1 MASSVTLF
9 VWAYVCVC
17 VTQLSRQTAMLLRF
31 FMWHK
36 MCDRCKSCAS
46 AVAVADIGSGSSSSR
61 GSGRGTAIDVSQCLL
76 IFLFYFYTNH
86 VVQPTK
92 NTYSHTHIHEQK
104 QGGLARSHFKLICG
118 NNCKSVFRIRR
129 VASPCTAVAYAA
141 NVCYCRWLINVVVI
155 VILIIVVV
163 GVVRACLNIHLR
175 NLHDLSIGRQH
186 RRWKG

>member
-1 MASSVTLF
+1 MASSAALF

-61 GSGRGTAIDVSQCLL
+61 GSGRGTAVDVSQCLL

-92 NTYSHTHIHEQK
+92 NTYSHTHTNRSK
-104 QGGLARSHFKLICG
+104 VGWLARTLSWFVETTVNLC
-118 NNCKSVFRIRR
+118 FEFA
-129 VASPCTAVAYAA
+129 ASLRSAR
-141 NVCYCRWLINVVVI
+141 RWLTLLMCVI
-155 VILIIVVV
+155 VGGWLMLLLLLFLLLLLLLVLC
-163 GVVRACLNIHLR
+163 VRASTYI
-175 NLHDLSIGRQH
+175 
-186 RRWKG
+186 

>member
-1 MASSVTLF
+1 
-9 VWAYVCVC
+9 
-17 VTQLSRQTAMLLRF
+17 
-31 FMWHK
+31 

-46 AVAVADIGSGSSSSR
+46 AVAVADISR
-61 GSGRGTAIDVSQCLL
+61 GSGQGSAVDVSQCLL

-92 NTYSHTHIHEQK
+92 NTYTNTHTHVHTHTNRSK
-104 QGGLARSHFKLICG
+104 VGLARSHFKLICG

-155 VILIIVVV
+155 VVF
-163 GVVRACLNIHLR
+163 GVVRASTYI
-175 NLHDLSIGRQH
+175 
-186 RRWKG
+186 

>member
-1 MASSVTLF
+1 MSADLLVLF
-9 VWAYVCVC
+9 LY
-17 VTQLSRQTAMLLRF
+17 QSRRAANKKHILT
-31 FMWHK
+31 
-36 MCDRCKSCAS
+36 
-46 AVAVADIGSGSSSSR
+46 
-61 GSGRGTAIDVSQCLL
+61 
-76 IFLFYFYTNH
+76 
-86 VVQPTK
+86 
-92 NTYSHTHIHEQK
+92 HTHIHEQK

-163 GVVRACLNIHLR
+163 VGVVRACLNIHLR

>member
-61 GSGRGTAIDVSQCLL
+61 GSGRGTAVDVSQCLL

-92 NTYSHTHIHEQK
+92 NTHTHIHEQK

-129 VASPCTAVAYAA
+129 VASPCAR
-141 NVCYCRWLINVVVI
+141 RWLTLLMCVI
-155 VILIIVVV
+155 VGGWLMLLLFLLVLLLLLLVLC
-163 GVVRACLNIHLR
+163 VRASTYI
-175 NLHDLSIGRQH
+175 
-186 RRWKG
+186 